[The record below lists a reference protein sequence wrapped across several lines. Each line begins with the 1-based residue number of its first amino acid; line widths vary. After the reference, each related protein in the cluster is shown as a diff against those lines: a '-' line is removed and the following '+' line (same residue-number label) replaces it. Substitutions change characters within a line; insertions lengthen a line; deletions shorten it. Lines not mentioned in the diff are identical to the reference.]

1 MPAAGRGSTC
11 RVEACYVPSVLDDA
25 LARKDAVARSGI
37 DIYEPLA
44 DRPGLLFSHQEL
56 EVLLS
61 HELVGT
67 SFGPVEIR
75 TRSKLAKAAACSALG
90 YPVPPSFKKVQPRFP
105 GQDFDTYV
113 QQSDNLQIWNEEVSA
128 TRRYVVIRVDGHNVV
143 TRVKVVEGVEL
154 AAFDPTGRLTHKYQ
168 AKRRPEF
175 RGSHLVSTIDSAPF
189 IDELAPLDDLDAKE
203 LSRLH
208 PASRPVRG
216 MVLTVAGLYA
226 RLLGLVGQEMPYT
239 ASERLRGEHLH
250 RATCAVLGLGS
261 YADTGQFPD
270 IVCQALEVKLQTS
283 PTIDLGLVSPDSEGQ
298 AVTLSPRLRH
308 CDVRYL
314 VGYATRTDDTLS
326 IDHIVLSVGEDFF
339 GEFQR
344 FGGLVQNRKLQL
356 HLPSNFFD

>member
-1 MPAAGRGSTC
+1 MP
-11 RVEACYVPSVLDDA
+11 PVLDDA
-25 LARKDAVARSGI
+25 LGRRAAVARSGI
-37 DIYEPLA
+37 DIYAPLA
-44 DRPGLLFSHQEL
+44 ETPHLLFSHEEL

-61 HELVGT
+61 HELVGM

-75 TRSKLAKAAACSALG
+75 TRSKLAKSAACSALG
-90 YPVPPSFKKVQPRFP
+90 YPVPSTFKKVQPRFP

-113 QQSDNLQIWNEEVSA
+113 QQSDNLQIWNEEVSP
-128 TRRYVVIRVDGHNVV
+128 TRRYVIIRVDSHNVV
-143 TRVKVVEGVEL
+143 SRVKVIEGVEL
-154 AAFDPTGRLTHKYQ
+154 AAFDPTGTLTHKYQ
-168 AKRRPEF
+168 AKRRSGF
-175 RGSHLVSTIDSAPF
+175 GGSQLVSTIDSAPF
-189 IDELAPLDDLDAKE
+189 IAELEPADVLDANELAN
-203 LSRLH
+203 LH

-216 MVLTVAGLYA
+216 EVLTVAGLYD
-226 RLLGLVGQEMPYT
+226 RLLGLVGQEMAYT

-283 PTIDLGLVSPDSEGQ
+283 PTIDLGLVSPDSAGQ

-314 VGYATRTDDTLS
+314 VAYATRTGDSLS
-326 IDHIVLSVGEDFF
+326 IDHVVLSVGEDFF

-344 FGGLVQNRKLQL
+344 FEGLVQNRKLQL
-356 HLPSNFFD
+356 HLPSDLFD